1 MHNAAK
7 ITLLSAGILIFL
19 GACGGSPPP
28 PPTAPTNDDTGL
40 QHSQQPSGN
49 APQVSQELGSID
61 PNAVE
66 RTFDHLQNKIQGCF
80 KAGASRIEYLDGDVS
95 VFVRVGQ
102 DGHAKYTYLE
112 DSSVGDRDTEKCLL
126 DVMSNADWP
135 KPQGGEAEVRK
146 SFGYDASGDVRA
158 PTAWNS
164 DKIAASLGKA
174 SDAIA
179 KCKGDVSGSFK
190 GAAYIEPD
198 GKKGKVQAS
207 GLASPSKDG
216 VDKIDCLLGVVN
228 NLQVPSPG
236 SYAAKVSFAL

>member
-1 MHNAAK
+1 MHDARKKGAFCAAFLM
-7 ITLLSAGILIFL
+7 ISA
-19 GACGGSPPP
+19 ACGGSNTTAAAPAMPPDDGVSNANSHVP
-28 PPTAPTNDDTGL
+28 PM
-40 QHSQQPSGN
+40 
-49 APQVSQELGSID
+49 PQVSQELGSID

-95 VFVRVGQ
+95 VFVRVGS
-102 DGHAKYTYLE
+102 DGRAKYTYFE

-164 DKIAASLGKA
+164 DKIAASVGKA

-179 KCKGDVSGSFK
+179 KCKGGVSGSFK

-198 GKKGKVQAS
+198 GKKGKVQAA

-216 VDKIDCLLGVVN
+216 IDKIDCLLGVIQG
-228 NLQVPSPG
+228 LQVPSPG

>member
-1 MHNAAK
+1 MHNTYIKYGFSAVFL
-7 ITLLSAGILIFL
+7 ILSAS
-19 GACGGSPPP
+19 CGGSS
-28 PPTAPTNDDTGL
+28 TNAAPASAPDDGVA
-40 QHSQQPSGN
+40 N
-49 APQVSQELGSID
+49 ANSHVAPMPQVSQELGSID

-102 DGHAKYTYLE
+102 DGHAKYTYFE

-126 DVMSNADWP
+126 DVMTNADWP

-164 DKIAASLGKA
+164 DKIAASVGKA

-179 KCKGDVSGSFK
+179 KCKDGVSGSFK

-198 GKKGKVQAS
+198 GKKGKVQAA

-216 VDKIDCLLGVVN
+216 VDKIDCLLGVVTS
-228 NLQVPSPG
+228 LQVPSPG
-236 SYAAKVSFAL
+236 SYAAKVTFAL